1 MTPIFLL
8 YLYLLVITVMVSTK
22 PSNRKIINISYC
34 YVLRMP
40 RDLKHV
46 IEGLENIKN
55 KAAEVVIRRKEE
67 DNMVDI
73 ETRKVTIPN
82 IKHFFNDS

>member
-1 MTPIFLL
+1 
-8 YLYLLVITVMVSTK
+8 
-22 PSNRKIINISYC
+22 
-34 YVLRMP
+34 MP

-73 ETRKVTIPN
+73 ETGKVTIPN
-82 IKHFFNDS
+82 IKHFFNDC

>member
-1 MTPIFLL
+1 
-8 YLYLLVITVMVSTK
+8 
-22 PSNRKIINISYC
+22 
-34 YVLRMP
+34 MP
-40 RDLKHV
+40 RDLKHLV
-46 IEGLENIKN
+46 ESLEGIKN

>member
-1 MTPIFLL
+1 
-8 YLYLLVITVMVSTK
+8 
-22 PSNRKIINISYC
+22 
-34 YVLRMP
+34 MP

-46 IEGLENIKN
+46 FEGLENIKN

-73 ETRKVTIPN
+73 ETGKVTIPN

>member
-1 MTPIFLL
+1 MN
-8 YLYLLVITVMVSTK
+8 LVIMYNLFISYDAFLSLNSKKV
-22 PSNRKIINISYC
+22 INISYC
-34 YVLRMP
+34 YILLIMP

-73 ETRKVTIPN
+73 ETGKVTIPN
-82 IKHFFNDS
+82 IKHFFNDF

>member
-1 MTPIFLL
+1 MHVGQGFRWAIDNDAWQAR
-8 YLYLLVITVMVSTK
+8 VDS
-22 PSNRKIINISYC
+22 
-34 YVLRMP
+34 
-40 RDLKHV
+40 LKHV
-46 IEGLENIKN
+46 FEGLENIKN

-73 ETRKVTIPN
+73 ETGKVTIPN

>member
-1 MTPIFLL
+1 
-8 YLYLLVITVMVSTK
+8 
-22 PSNRKIINISYC
+22 
-34 YVLRMP
+34 MP
-40 RDLKHV
+40 RDLKYV
-46 IEGLENIKN
+46 IECLENIKN

-73 ETRKVTIPN
+73 ETGKVTIPN

>member
-1 MTPIFLL
+1 
-8 YLYLLVITVMVSTK
+8 
-22 PSNRKIINISYC
+22 
-34 YVLRMP
+34 MP
-40 RDLKHV
+40 RDLKNV

>member
-1 MTPIFLL
+1 
-8 YLYLLVITVMVSTK
+8 
-22 PSNRKIINISYC
+22 
-34 YVLRMP
+34 MP
-40 RDLKHV
+40 RDLKYL

-67 DNMVDI
+67 DNMIDI

>member
-1 MTPIFLL
+1 MHIYFK
-8 YLYLLVITVMVSTK
+8 YVI
-22 PSNRKIINISYC
+22 
-34 YVLRMP
+34 
-40 RDLKHV
+40 D
-46 IEGLENIKN
+46 GLENIKN

-67 DNMVDI
+67 DNMIDI

>member
-1 MTPIFLL
+1 
-8 YLYLLVITVMVSTK
+8 
-22 PSNRKIINISYC
+22 
-34 YVLRMP
+34 MP
-40 RDLKHV
+40 RDLKYV

-73 ETRKVTIPN
+73 ETRKITIPN

>member
-1 MTPIFLL
+1 
-8 YLYLLVITVMVSTK
+8 
-22 PSNRKIINISYC
+22 
-34 YVLRMP
+34 
-40 RDLKHV
+40 LKHV

>member
-1 MTPIFLL
+1 MYEVFIIYDAFYSLNSKK
-8 YLYLLVITVMVSTK
+8 V
-22 PSNRKIINISYC
+22 INISYC
-34 YVLRMP
+34 YILRMP

>member
-1 MTPIFLL
+1 
-8 YLYLLVITVMVSTK
+8 
-22 PSNRKIINISYC
+22 
-34 YVLRMP
+34 MP
-40 RDLKHV
+40 RDLKYV

-67 DNMVDI
+67 DNMIDI

>member
-1 MTPIFLL
+1 
-8 YLYLLVITVMVSTK
+8 
-22 PSNRKIINISYC
+22 
-34 YVLRMP
+34 MP

-55 KAAEVVIRRKEE
+55 KTAEVVIRRKVE

-82 IKHFFNDS
+82 IKHFSNDF

>member
-1 MTPIFLL
+1 
-8 YLYLLVITVMVSTK
+8 
-22 PSNRKIINISYC
+22 
-34 YVLRMP
+34 MP
-40 RDLKHV
+40 RDLKYV
-46 IEGLENIKN
+46 FEGLENIKN

>member
-1 MTPIFLL
+1 
-8 YLYLLVITVMVSTK
+8 
-22 PSNRKIINISYC
+22 
-34 YVLRMP
+34 MP
-40 RDLKHV
+40 RDLKYV

-55 KAAEVVIRRKEE
+55 KAAEVVIRRKDE